1 MIIFSFFRRK
11 STQIYLLLFI
21 ILFFLINST
30 GLLIE
35 NIENIK
41 DNNFSSST
49 LLYIKSETNY
59 ESLLKSNKYI
69 TNIKRALIFNYGN
82 VNNIDENGNVVL
94 SKEDRK
100 AVVEAFHQLY
110 SNYLGRP
117 LQQGEKSILTTA
129 FNIMIWR
136 IQGRTFSTICHSRY
150 AYISREKER
159 AKLEKLGQSTDDLP
173 ARFSQKYEELPNNKL
188 FKSIP
193 LFVRGLKAK
202 DVDYDIITYDTYDY
216 LDKLIGLYLV
226 DIFYAAFIKYN
237 ERCQDERAVK
247 MANLIKFGTYNP
259 KYIWM
264 LRYGM
269 SFEDIEVLEDY
280 IESIDE
286 QGITVKQGFANLPEK
301 TRDCIKRFVD

>member
-1 MIIFSFFRRK
+1 MDAYDQFNLTQNQIAKLSDTALNDIIKCVLDR
-11 STQIYLLLFI
+11 LF
-21 ILFFLINST
+21 
-30 GLLIE
+30 
-35 NIENIK
+35 
-41 DNNFSSST
+41 
-49 LLYIKSETNY
+49 
-59 ESLLKSNKYI
+59 
-69 TNIKRALIFNYGN
+69 
-82 VNNIDENGNVVL
+82 NNIDEKGNVNL

-100 AVVEAFHQLY
+100 AVVEAFHRLY
-110 SNYLGRP
+110 SNYLERP

-150 AYISREKER
+150 AYVSCEKER
-159 AKLEKLGQSTDDLP
+159 AKLEKLGQSTDDLT
-173 ARFSQKYEELPNNKL
+173 ARFSQKYKELPNNKL
-188 FKSIP
+188 FKSIS
-193 LFVRGLKAK
+193 LFPKGLKAK
-202 DVDYDIITYDTYDY
+202 NVDYDIITYDTYDY

-237 ERCQDERAVK
+237 ERCQDERAIN

-286 QGITVKQGFANLPEK
+286 QGIIVKQGFANLPEK
-301 TRDCIKRFVD
+301 VRDCIKRFVD